1 MNNKRSGWITVVVVL
16 QFVYVLLLLVLPIY
30 LMFLAGKFGVRNGFR
45 PTEETKGLTIAA
57 AIVGF
62 PGFFALVGWLGLW
75 RKKLWGWWLS
85 VATDLGLVAMFV
97 YSLIDDGWKDIDWD
111 VVVLTGITLVPVIG
125 LLLPRVKRFY
135 WGSGGSSAAPPVV
148 VVPR

>member
-1 MNNKRSGWITVVVVL
+1 MTEKRSGWITGVVVL
-16 QFVYVLLLLVLPIY
+16 QFVYVLLLLALPIY

-45 PTEETKGLTIAA
+45 PTEETTIAA

-62 PGFFALVGWLGLW
+62 PGFFALVAWLGLW

-85 VATDLGLVAMFV
+85 IVTDLGLVTMFV

-125 LLLPRVKRFY
+125 LLLPRVRRFY
-135 WGSGGSSAAPPVV
+135 WGRDGSSAAPVIEA
-148 VVPR
+148 VPH